1 MLRCINPQWNCSV
14 KRVLQHTHTL
24 THTDT
29 VNVSW
34 NRKVVLQ
41 TGEQYTWWLHRVLSS
56 DVFVCVL
63 LLYIYLLMTVCS
75 ALSICAPPLLLLSA
89 SVCLCV
95 FMVARQCAI
104 VSLIRCSSKE
114 RKKGVPSEIIYQRC
128 NHFHPARS
136 ITLSIAQKQTWPVHS
151 SENAGFCIW
160 LVDSNLFVW
169 CFCILVI
176 M

>member
-1 MLRCINPQWNCSV
+1 M
-14 KRVLQHTHTL
+14 KLQRKKGSATHTHTH
-24 THTDT
+24 THRYSECLVESKSSPAD
-29 VNVSW
+29 W
-34 NRKVVLQ
+34 
-41 TGEQYTWWLHRVLSS
+41 EQYTWWLHRVLSS

-95 FMVARQCAI
+95 FMVARQCGI

-151 SENAGFCIW
+151 SENVGFCIW